1 MCVCVC
7 VTFYP
12 NSTHIERERQRERE
26 REREVALLY
35 FAHPSSLLLSRSCH
49 STITLIRVAFVLA
62 TGHCSCP
69 ISTISLSYLSL
80 HSYVAILAN
89 LLRGERERER
99 ERELVQYFSP
109 NNSFIG
115 LKPKVALQVWR
126 VTLMP

>member
-12 NSTHIERERQRERE
+12 NSTHIERERQRE

>member
-26 REREVALLY
+26 RERGGAPLFCPPVFFAALSFLPLNHHSY
-35 FAHPSSLLLSRSCH
+35 TCCFCPCHWSLQ
-49 STITLIRVAFVLA
+49 
-62 TGHCSCP
+62 
-69 ISTISLSYLSL
+69 LSYLHHL
-80 HSYVAILAN
+80 IIILIPPQ
-89 LLRGERERER
+89 LCRHPCQSPPRRERERER